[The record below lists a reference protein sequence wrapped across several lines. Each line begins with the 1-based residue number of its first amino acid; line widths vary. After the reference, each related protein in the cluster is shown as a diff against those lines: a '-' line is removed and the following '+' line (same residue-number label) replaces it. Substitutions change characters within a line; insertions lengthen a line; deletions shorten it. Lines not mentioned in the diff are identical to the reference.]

1 MKNPI
6 DYFDLACGLDRCFPW
21 HIKGVL
27 EAVLARLGHPSTHAE
42 VDGYDVCPQRIAL
55 DYLKVFY
62 ADELADAEMKE
73 NAQG

>member
-6 DYFDLACGLDRCFPW
+6 DYFDLACELDRCFPW

-27 EAVLARLGHPSTHAE
+27 MAVSTHTTVE
-42 VDGYDVCPQRIAL
+42 GYDVCPQRIAR

-62 ADELADAEMKE
+62 ADQLSDAEMKE